1 MKTYLSKRIKS
12 SVKEEGYPAS
22 WTRNNFIDYLL
33 QSDDNFIM
41 LDEDGAYKYSC
52 LPVTTENFNLTD
64 KMVKQFKEDWVYGD
78 YVGGVLWGDSKPYST
93 DTLPIYGRSDIYET
107 KWFYEDKADAIKR
120 DLSNRSMQLLKR
132 ANAYL
137 NSSIKSATKW
147 SEGGGDVDRFVE
159 WHDDTELYM
168 YPEVFD
174 AIYEIFD
181 DVLGENQSE
190 DVREA
195 FQRLSK
201 EDQERIVKLIESTGY
216 DI

>member
-1 MKTYLSKRIKS
+1 MRTYLSKRVRS
-12 SVKEEGYPAS
+12 SAKEEGYPAS
-22 WTRNNFIDYLL
+22 WTRNSFIDYLL
-33 QSDDNFIM
+33 QSDDNFIK
-41 LDEDGAYKYSC
+41 LDKDGACKYCC

-64 KMVKQFKEDWVYGD
+64 KMVKQFKEDWVYGE
-78 YVGGVLWGDSKPYST
+78 YLGGVLWGDKPYSAEV
-93 DTLPIYGRSDIYET
+93 LPIYGRGDRYET
-107 KWFYEDKADAIKR
+107 KWFREDKAEAIKR
-120 DLSNRSMQLLKR
+120 DLSDRNMQLLKR

-159 WHDDTELYM
+159 WHDDTEMYM

-181 DVLGENQSE
+181 NVLGEGQSE

-201 EDQERIVKLIESTGY
+201 EDQERIMKLIESTGY
-216 DI
+216 DLT

>member
-1 MKTYLSKRIKS
+1 MRTFLSNRVKS
-12 SVKEEGYPAS
+12 SVKEVGYPAS

-41 LDEDGAYKYSC
+41 LDEDGACKYGC
-52 LPVTTENFNLTD
+52 LPVTTEYFNLTD

-93 DTLPIYGRSDIYET
+93 DTLPIYGRGDRYET
-107 KWFYEDKADAIKR
+107 KWFREDKADAIKR
-120 DLSNRSMQLLKR
+120 DLSTRSMQLLKR

-159 WHDDTELYM
+159 WHDDTEMYM

-181 DVLGENQSE
+181 NVLGEGQSE
-190 DVREA
+190 NVGEA

-201 EDQERIVKLIESTGY
+201 EDQERIMKLIESTGY